1 MGLFYFF
8 TGSTMSNL
16 MSNYSPLDVTFTSGS
31 GCWLTDTSG
40 KSYFDALSGVGVV
53 NLGHCHPKVTKS
65 IIEQSQELLHTSNW
79 YRIEHQETL
88 AERLCKLAKMDKVF
102 FSNSGAEANE
112 AAIKIAR
119 LFARQ
124 KGIDLPVI
132 LTAKESFHGR
142 TMATLSATGNN
153 KVQAGFSP
161 LVSEFIHVDFDDV
174 EVIRQYSDNKNVV
187 AVMLEPIQGEAGV
200 IIPQQDYLNEVKA
213 VCEENDWLFILDEVQ
228 SGMGRTGKLFAHQY
242 NELTPDVLCLAKGL
256 GNGVPIGACLAKGR
270 AAEMLIAGTHGS
282 TFGGNPLVCKVA
294 LSVLDVFEEDAILD
308 NVNMMSNYIKDQ
320 LKNNLEDC
328 SSVIQIRAIGLMI
341 GIGLDENII
350 DCTQLLQK
358 ALEDELLINVTG
370 SSIRMLPP
378 LIITQQEADIL
389 IKKIIKLISA

>member
-1 MGLFYFF
+1 MGLFFS
-8 TGSTMSNL
+8 GNIMSNL
-16 MSNYSPLDVTFTSGS
+16 MSNYSPLEVTFTNGS

-40 KSYFDALSGVGVV
+40 KRYFDALSGVGVV
-53 NLGHCHPKVTKS
+53 NLGHCHPKITQS
-65 IIEQSQELLHTSNW
+65 IVDQSQELLHTSNW
-79 YRIEHQETL
+79 YRIEHQEEL
-88 AERLCKLAKMDKVF
+88 AVRLCKLANMDKVF

-119 LFARQ
+119 LFAR
-124 KGIDLPVI
+124 KKNIDIPII

-142 TMATLSATGNN
+142 TMATLSATGSS

-174 EVIRQYSDNKNVV
+174 EAIKQYSDNKNIA
-187 AVMLEPIQGEAGV
+187 AVMLEPVQGEAGV
-200 IIPQQDYLNEVKA
+200 IIPQTNYLNEVNT
-213 VCEENDWLFILDEVQ
+213 VCKENDWLFILDEVQ

-242 NELTPDVLCLAKGL
+242 NNLTPDVLCLAKGL

-270 AAEMLIAGTHGS
+270 ASEMLITGTHGS

-308 NVNMMSNYIKDQ
+308 NVNAMSNYINDQ
-320 LKNNLEDC
+320 LKKNLEDC
-328 SSVIQIRAIGLMI
+328 STVTQIRIKGLMI
-341 GIGLDENII
+341 GIGLNESTI

-358 ALEDELLINVTG
+358 ALDDELLINIAG
-370 SSIRMLPP
+370 NSIRLLPP
-378 LIITQQEADIL
+378 LIITQQEVDIL
-389 IKKIIKLISA
+389 IKKIIKLIKA

>member
-1 MGLFYFF
+1 
-8 TGSTMSNL
+8 MSNL
-16 MSNYSPLDVTFTSGS
+16 MSNYSPLDVTFTRGS

-40 KSYFDALSGVGVV
+40 KKYFDALSGVGVV
-53 NLGHCHPKVTKS
+53 NLGHCHPKITQS
-65 IIEQSQELLHTSNW
+65 IIKQSQELLHTSNW
-79 YRIEHQETL
+79 YRIEHQEKL
-88 AERLCKLAKMDKVF
+88 AVRLCKLANMDKVF

-124 KGIDLPVI
+124 KGIDMPVI

-142 TMATLSATGNN
+142 TMATLSATGSS

-161 LVSEFIHVDFDDV
+161 LMSEFVHVDFDDV
-174 EVIRQYSDNKNVV
+174 EAINQYSVNKNIV

-200 IIPQQDYLNEVKA
+200 IIPQKDYLNKVRA

-256 GNGVPIGACLAKGR
+256 GNGVPIGACLAKGK
-270 AAEMLIAGTHGS
+270 ASEMLIAGTHGS

-308 NVNMMSNYIKDQ
+308 NVNAMSNYIKDQ
-320 LKNNLEDC
+320 LKKNLEGC
-328 SSVIQIRAIGLMI
+328 SAVIQIRVKGLML

-358 ALEDELLINVTG
+358 ALDDELLINITG
-370 SSIRMLPP
+370 NSIRMLPP
-378 LIITQQEADIL
+378 LIISQQEVDIL
-389 IKKIIKLISA
+389 IKKIIKLINA

>member
-1 MGLFYFF
+1 
-8 TGSTMSNL
+8 MSNL

-119 LFARQ
+119 LFARK

-294 LSVLDVFEEDAILD
+294 LSVLDVFEEEAILD

-358 ALEDELLINVTG
+358 ALEDELLINITG
-370 SSIRMLPP
+370 NSIRMLPP

-389 IKKIIKLISA
+389 IKKIIKLINA

>member
-8 TGSTMSNL
+8 TGNTMSNL

-53 NLGHCHPKVTKS
+53 NLGHCHPKVTES
-65 IIEQSQELLHTSNW
+65 IIEQSQQLLHTSNW
-79 YRIEHQETL
+79 YRIEHQEAL
-88 AERLCKLAKMDKVF
+88 AERLCKLANMDKVF

-124 KGIDLPVI
+124 KGIDLPII

-142 TMATLSATGNN
+142 TMATLSATGNS
-153 KVQAGFSP
+153 KVQAGFTP
-161 LVSEFIHVDFDDV
+161 LMSEFIHVNFDDI
-174 EVIRQYSDNKNVV
+174 EAIKQYSDNKNIV

-200 IIPQQDYLNEVKA
+200 IIPKKDYLNEVKA
-213 VCEENDWLFILDEVQ
+213 VCKENDWLLILDEVQ

-242 NELTPDVLCLAKGL
+242 NNLTPDVLCLAKGL
-256 GNGVPIGACLAKGR
+256 GNGVPIGACLAKGN
-270 AAEMLIAGTHGS
+270 AAKMLIAGSHGS

-294 LSVLDVFEEDAILD
+294 LTVLDIFKEDLILD
-308 NVNMMSNYIKDQ
+308 NVNLMSDYIKNQ
-320 LKNNLEDC
+320 LNKNLKDC
-328 SSVIQIRAIGLMI
+328 SAVVQIRIKGLMV

-358 ALEDELLINVTG
+358 ALEDGLLINVTG
-370 SSIRMLPP
+370 NSIRILPP
-378 LIITQQEADIL
+378 LIITQQEVDIL
-389 IKKIIKLISA
+389 INKIIKLINT

>member
-8 TGSTMSNL
+8 TGNTMSNL

-40 KSYFDALSGVGVV
+40 KSFFDALSGVGVV
-53 NLGHCHPKVTKS
+53 NLGHCHPKVTES

-79 YRIEHQETL
+79 YRIEHQEAL
-88 AERLCKLAKMDKVF
+88 AERLCKLANMDKVF

-112 AAIKIAR
+112 AAIKITR

-124 KGIDLPVI
+124 KGIDLPII

-142 TMATLSATGNN
+142 TIATLSATGNS

-161 LVSEFIHVDFDDV
+161 LMSKFIHVNFDDI
-174 EVIRQYSDNKNVV
+174 EAIREHSDNKNIV

-200 IIPQQDYLNEVKA
+200 IIPKKYYLNEVKE
-213 VCEENDWLFILDEVQ
+213 VCKENDWLFILDEVQ

-242 NELTPDVLCLAKGL
+242 NHLTPDVLCLAKGL
-256 GNGVPIGACLAKGR
+256 GNGVPIGACLAKGN
-270 AAEMLIAGTHGS
+270 AAKMLTAGSHGS
-282 TFGGNPLVCKVA
+282 TFGGNPFVCKVA
-294 LSVLDVFEEDAILD
+294 LRVLDVFEEDAILD
-308 NVNMMSNYIKDQ
+308 NVAAMSSYINDQ
-320 LKNNLEDC
+320 LKKNLGDC
-328 SSVIQIRAIGLMI
+328 SQVTQIRVKGLMI

-350 DCTQLLQK
+350 DCDQLLQK
-358 ALEDELLINVTG
+358 ALEDGLLINVTG
-370 SSIRMLPP
+370 NSIRMLPP
-378 LIITQQEADIL
+378 LIITHQEADIL
-389 IKKIIKLISA
+389 IKKIIKLIHT

>member
-1 MGLFYFF
+1 
-8 TGSTMSNL
+8 MSNL

-53 NLGHCHPKVTKS
+53 NLGHCHPKITQS

-119 LFARQ
+119 LFARK

-294 LSVLDVFEEDAILD
+294 LSVLDVFEEEAILD
-308 NVNMMSNYIKDQ
+308 NVNAMSNYIKDQ

-328 SSVIQIRAIGLMI
+328 SSVIKIRAIGLMI

-389 IKKIIKLISA
+389 IKKIIKLINA